1 MRLWH
6 EKLIILLPRNQL
18 LGQHRECCAL
28 RGKGWGKKHSTVD
41 YVFTYSPYLL
51 YKYHQLVM
59 NEMQSRGYNV
69 ASDWQNKDYRG
80 KNIEGYEDLII
91 VETNTPIYKEHDDE
105 YLEECIRNLEEKN
118 IFIKIE

>member
-105 YLEECIRNLEEKN
+105 YLEECIRNLDEKN

>member
-1 MRLWH
+1 
-6 EKLIILLPRNQL
+6 
-18 LGQHRECCAL
+18 
-28 RGKGWGKKHSTVD
+28 
-41 YVFTYSPYLL
+41 
-51 YKYHQLVM
+51 M

-105 YLEECIRNLEEKN
+105 YLEECIRNLDEKN